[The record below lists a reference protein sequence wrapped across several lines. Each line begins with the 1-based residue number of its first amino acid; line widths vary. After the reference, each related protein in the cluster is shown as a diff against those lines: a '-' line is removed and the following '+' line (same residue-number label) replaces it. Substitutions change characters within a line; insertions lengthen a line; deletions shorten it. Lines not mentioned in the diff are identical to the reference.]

1 MCVHTVHLFLF
12 LCWFVLTVNLT
23 HRRITWEESASEGLA
38 TSCWPIVTS
47 VEDCLDHEFI

>member
-1 MCVHTVHLFLF
+1 MSVCIHYIFFVSMLL
-12 LCWFVLTVNLT
+12 VLTVNLT
-23 HRRITWEESASEGLA
+23 QPRITWEESANEELA